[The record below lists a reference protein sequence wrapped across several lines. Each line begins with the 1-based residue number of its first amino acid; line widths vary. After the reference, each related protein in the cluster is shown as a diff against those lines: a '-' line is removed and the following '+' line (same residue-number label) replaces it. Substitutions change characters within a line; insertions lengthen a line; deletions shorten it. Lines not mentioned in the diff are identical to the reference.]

1 MKMSKW
7 YLLCCSLLVL
17 GMLLGACQPA
27 PAAEAPAA
35 EEPAAEAPAAEEPVA
50 EEPAAEEPAAEEP
63 AEMAGPTEVRIA
75 ALFPY
80 GLEVDWDGSMY
91 EGLETVRENPP
102 HGLSMPEIAF
112 TEGVWG
118 EDATRTLREYAASG
132 EYDIII
138 DHSGIMDNTRS
149 FYEEFPDVMFVISGT
164 NPSEMVTGGNLFFID
179 KRVHEGAYLLGV
191 AAGMQTESNI
201 IGAVGPVSID
211 VTNSAINAFIEGAKS
226 INPDIEAKVSW
237 IDSWY
242 DPPKANEATSAMIA
256 AGADQIFMRSDGFEA
271 CEEAGVPCYGVHA
284 DNSYLGPNS
293 VAADVL
299 DDWAF
304 EVQWFIDQ
312 WYTAKSEGAALASPD
327 VMYWSPY
334 AEGGSFLSEF
344 YLGVPQEV
352 QDKMDE
358 LIAGLMDGSFEVI
371 ENYTVPESD

>member
-1 MKMSKW
+1 MSRKTQ
-7 YLLCCSLLVL
+7 YLLLVIVLVL
-17 GMLLGACQPA
+17 GLFIGGCATETATTPDA
-27 PAAEAPAA
+27 PVDPDTPVEADNTAEPDNSDEADVPAA
-35 EEPAAEAPAAEEPVA
+35 
-50 EEPAAEEPAAEEP
+50 
-63 AEMAGPTEVRIA
+63 PTEVRIA

-91 EGLETVRENPP
+91 EGLQTVRENPP
-102 HGLSMPEIAF
+102 SGLTMPEIAF

-118 EDATRTLREYAASG
+118 EDATRTLREYASSG

-149 FYEEFPDVMFVISGT
+149 FYEEFPEVMFVISGT

-179 KRVHEGAYLLGV
+179 KRIHEGAYILGV
-191 AAGMQTESNI
+191 VAGMMTESNV

-226 INPDIEAKVSW
+226 INPELEAKVTW

-256 AGADQIFMRSDGFEA
+256 AGADHIFMRSDGFEA
-271 CEEAGVPCYGVHA
+271 CEEGGVVCYGVHA

-293 VAADVL
+293 VGADVL

-304 EVQWFIDQ
+304 EVLWFIDQ
-312 WYTAKSEGAALASPD
+312 WYTAKSEGKPLVSPD
-327 VMYWSPY
+327 IMYWSPY

-344 YLGVPQEV
+344 HLGIPQEV
-352 QDKMDE
+352 QDKVDE
-358 LIAGLMDGSFEVI
+358 LVAGLLDGSFEVV
-371 ENYTVPESD
+371 ENYTLPVSD